1 MAPPGSSVNKLVV
14 PGFCLETDL
23 TSDSFFSD
31 PCLLGPV
38 PGPRI
43 SVTQKWRCHGDSPI
57 HMSQRRM
64 GVDQGLTLTSPP
76 KTPNWLISQ
85 HFNPK
90 PSGDNLPCTGLWEYC
105 LAFFFFNR
113 LVFRVW
119 EHWAKWL
126 WILENDS
133 WYSSTLHWMSQSWTS
148 PWALPEQLLKLFYSF
163 YCFFFHFLKS
173 YWSTVDLQSCD
184 HFCCTTE
191 RFGYICAHIHSF
203 SDSFP
208 I

>member
-1 MAPPGSSVNKLVV
+1 MLEQHTACLLSSTCILWVYIWLHTHGFYSPAWEGDIQNKQMNHMAPPGSSVNKLVV

-90 PSGDNLPCTGLWEYC
+90 PSGDNLPCTGL
-105 LAFFFFNR
+105 
-113 LVFRVW
+113 
-119 EHWAKWL
+119 
-126 WILENDS
+126 
-133 WYSSTLHWMSQSWTS
+133 
-148 PWALPEQLLKLFYSF
+148 
-163 YCFFFHFLKS
+163 
-173 YWSTVDLQSCD
+173 
-184 HFCCTTE
+184 
-191 RFGYICAHIHSF
+191 
-203 SDSFP
+203 
-208 I
+208 